1 MSIFNMFGQGGSRS
15 NFRSPIIPINRPPVN
30 PTAMMWANALAPSHY
45 VTTPLPENTGYVL
58 LTNKRTPSKQY
69 MGRNLE
75 FDSNRGFLT
84 RGKPERVILDGQVIW
99 TGQIRN
105 TSVAKLQSVF
115 FNLYDLQQLTKTQVA
130 NIFSNTQNDPQMF
143 GATAR
148 EDSRVEAMEAEYAKR
163 FEADYQRRFRQE
175 YPGKFSADFQRHY
188 NKMVEPELD
197 EVVNDHK
204 RLYTEYI
211 VTDKYIRYKR

>member
-1 MSIFNMFGQGGSRS
+1 
-15 NFRSPIIPINRPPVN
+15 
-30 PTAMMWANALAPSHY
+30 
-45 VTTPLPENTGYVL
+45 
-58 LTNKRTPSKQY
+58 
-69 MGRNLE
+69 
-75 FDSNRGFLT
+75 
-84 RGKPERVILDGQVIW
+84 
-99 TGQIRN
+99 
-105 TSVAKLQSVF
+105 
-115 FNLYDLQQLTKTQVA
+115 
-130 NIFSNTQNDPQMF
+130 
-143 GATAR
+143 
-148 EDSRVEAMEAEYAKR
+148 MEAEYAKR